1 MDRRRRINKLFSMK
15 KPLILLL
22 LLVVIVSCK
31 TVTEG
36 EIEVVSQE
44 EMQTYLNMEDV
55 QLIDVRTPEEY
66 DAGHIAT
73 AQNINF
79 LSPTFENDIQ
89 QLDKNKPVLVYCH
102 MGGRSAKC
110 AEKMKSLGFV
120 KIYDFKGGY
129 SKWLSQEEK

>member
-1 MDRRRRINKLFSMK
+1 MK
-15 KPLILLL
+15 KPLILF
-22 LLVVIVSCK
+22 LVLAVIVSCK

-73 AQNINF
+73 AQNIN
-79 LSPTFENDIQ
+79 
-89 QLDKNKPVLVYCH
+89 
-102 MGGRSAKC
+102 
-110 AEKMKSLGFV
+110 
-120 KIYDFKGGY
+120 
-129 SKWLSQEEK
+129 

>member
-1 MDRRRRINKLFSMK
+1 MDRRRRIDKLFSMK
-15 KPLILLL
+15 KALILFVLL
-22 LLVVIVSCK
+22 IAVVSCK

-79 LSPTFENDIQ
+79 LSPTFEADIQ

-129 SKWLSQEEK
+129 SKWLSHEEK